1 MDKMDKY
8 RGGQRSD
15 LGDRVNNFYSTTLG
29 LKESRDFTVLAY
41 SDYADTLVPTIIKWN
56 NGETDDFRSRGKSI
70 SNRRETINK
79 NRSDMKKLTPKE
91 VAILKK
97 LHKKTYIKTEK
108 RDEIEAF
115 NSLVSKGLVY
125 IRKLNSRY
133 FDGVIASADY
143 AITGHGL
150 HSYIKY
156 RDKTQPKI
164 LRFSDVGMA
173 YLEKSSLESKG
184 FKVDALYI
192 SDPSGGYSGV
202 DLVYNPN
209 IKKGKP
215 SKAMKRI

>member
-1 MDKMDKY
+1 MDRMDKY
-8 RGGQRSD
+8 RGGQHSD
-15 LGDRVNNFYSTTLG
+15 LGDRVHNFYDTALG
-29 LKESRDFTVLAY
+29 LKEGRDFTVLAY
-41 SDYADTLVPTIIKWN
+41 SDYADTLVPTIVKWN
-56 NGETDDFRSRGKSI
+56 NGEVDNFTNREESI

-97 LHKKTYIKTEK
+97 LHRKTYIRTEE

-125 IRKLNSRY
+125 IRKLNRRY
-133 FDGVIASADY
+133 FDNTISNADY

-156 RDKTQPKI
+156 RDSTQPKI
-164 LRFSDVGMA
+164 MRFSDAGMA
-173 YLEKSSLESKG
+173 YLEKSSLEAKG
-184 FKVDALYI
+184 FEVEALYI

-209 IKKGKP
+209 IKRGKP